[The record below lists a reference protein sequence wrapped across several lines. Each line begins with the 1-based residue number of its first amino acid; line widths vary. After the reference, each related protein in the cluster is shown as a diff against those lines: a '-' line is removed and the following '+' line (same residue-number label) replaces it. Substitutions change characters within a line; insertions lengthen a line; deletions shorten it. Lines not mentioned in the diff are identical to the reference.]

1 MPLNENQMNM
11 LDLAADFAQFYSLFL
26 LLKDATNGEIM
37 RGLDHQNKDYLET
50 IIKRLDNIE
59 VKLEV
64 ISERLEHLGLPS

>member
-1 MPLNENQMNM
+1 MPLNEKQINM

-59 VKLEV
+59 IKLEV
-64 ISERLEHLGLPS
+64 ICEHLGLPS